1 LIGYVIVCASLTL
14 SEEVL
19 CQSYLLIILTPVA
32 AAMPPRRARG
42 SPQVPSGDSMSPA
55 AMLATMQAMQ
65 QELAILRQ
73 AILVAPAGAAQGAG
87 GGGVPGG
94 AVPAGAAPG
103 GGVEVPLPVS
113 GLSLMQWMGMKLVTF
128 DGSGTPV
135 EAADWLTY
143 VEDKMN
149 VFEIVYGDRVR
160 FSTQLLKGEAQIWWR
175 GVQAAHSSPGLL
187 SWDVFIRQFERSF
200 YLVTFLEKMKIDL
213 QSYKQE
219 KKSVTE
225 YEVGFNK
232 MVRFVPH
239 VAYNE
244 MEKASQFRQ
253 GLKPSIRHA
262 LGAFPLVDFRTTVEQ
277 ALGVEMQ
284 HQYSM
289 ESQKSSGVDQPR
301 GQDARRGNIG
311 GLAHKRGKSQHQRH
325 HPYRGK
331 SSDSGTSGGSTQRFR
346 AVPKPGL
353 GLVCF
358 RYGDAHRRAE
368 CQWNSR
374 CSICSQDHKDVVCR
388 RNPNGKLRWEPVT
401 SSSS

>member
-1 LIGYVIVCASLTL
+1 
-14 SEEVL
+14 
-19 CQSYLLIILTPVA
+19 
-32 AAMPPRRARG
+32 
-42 SPQVPSGDSMSPA
+42 
-55 AMLATMQAMQ
+55 
-65 QELAILRQ
+65 
-73 AILVAPAGAAQGAG
+73 
-87 GGGVPGG
+87 
-94 AVPAGAAPG
+94 
-103 GGVEVPLPVS
+103 
-113 GLSLMQWMGMKLVTF
+113 MGMKLDSF

-135 EAADWLTY
+135 EAVDYLTY

-160 FSTQLLKGEAQIWWR
+160 IGTQLLKGEAHIWWR
-175 GVQAAHSSPGLL
+175 GVQAVHSSSPGVL
-187 SWDVFIRQFERSF
+187 SWDVFIRQFERRF
-200 YLVTFLEKMKIDL
+200 YPVTFLEKMKIDL

-232 MVRFVPH
+232 MVHFVPH

-244 MEKASQFRQ
+244 MEKASQFCQ

-262 LGAFPLVDFRTTVEQ
+262 LGAFPLVDFRTTMEQ

-284 HQYSM
+284 HQYTM

-301 GQDARRGNIG
+301 GQDARRGDTG
-311 GLAHKRGKSQHQRH
+311 GPAHKRGKSQHQCH
-325 HPYRGK
+325 HPYRVK
-331 SSDSGTSGGSTQRFR
+331 SFDSGTLGGSTQRFR
-346 AVPKPGL
+346 AIPKPGL

-358 RYGDAHRRAE
+358 RCGDAHRRAE
-368 CQWNSR
+368 CQWNGR

-401 SSSS
+401 SSSSQGTV